1 MRIKRFIRIVV
12 LYFLPV
18 ILTHMIFA
26 ILDQNLQN
34 QLWDIEVIFKER
46 RNLINMAVYFYFLI
60 IPLYLALSNVV
71 FHINKERYLYIEEI
85 KFTYLS
91 IFIGNLI
98 VYIYNMVNLYKFGH
112 LDLNPFL
119 ELIWVLIPQGIV
131 LGMFLFLGSLLVKKR
146 KRESISK
153 KDIEADENLKKN
165 IFDINIDTDDVFKG
179 NAYENNVEKDGK

>member
-1 MRIKRFIRIVV
+1 MDIKRLIRIVT

-34 QLWDIEVIFKER
+34 QLWDIEVIFEER
-46 RNLINMAVYFYFLI
+46 RNLINIAVYFYFLA
-60 IPLYLALSNVV
+60 IPLYLALSNVI
-71 FHINKERYLYIEEI
+71 FHMNKEHYLYIEEI

-98 VYIYNMVNLYKFGH
+98 VYIYNMVNLYKFGS

-119 ELIWVLIPQGIV
+119 ELICVLIPQGIV
-131 LGMFLFLGSLLVKKR
+131 LGMLLFLGFLLVKKR
-146 KRESISK
+146 NIESISE
-153 KDIEADENLKKN
+153 KDIEEDDKLRKN
-165 IFDINIDTDDVFKG
+165 TFDTNIDTDDVFKR
-179 NAYENNVEKDGK
+179 NEYENNVEKDSK